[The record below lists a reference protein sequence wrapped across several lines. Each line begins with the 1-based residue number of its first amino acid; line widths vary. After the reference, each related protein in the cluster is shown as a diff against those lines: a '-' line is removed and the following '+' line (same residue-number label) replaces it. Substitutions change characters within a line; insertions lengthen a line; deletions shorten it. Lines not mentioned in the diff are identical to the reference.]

1 MANTFKNIKKKLRR
15 KRLLAEKRHL
25 EKAQAGAGGNE
36 AARRKIKAA
45 LRRKKAVLKPV
56 AVILIAVFVVLAGFL
71 FLEKRTYR
79 NYKVQV
85 TSEQEDTV
93 STQYTYLSGKILR
106 YSSDEVSLV
115 NNKLETVWS
124 QTYDMQNPVA
134 DVNGT
139 HAVIADKDGTTLEI
153 YDKSGKTGSVT
164 TSYSIVKAKV
174 SKSGLVA
181 AILDGGDD
189 TWIDF
194 YGTDGSLIAENQT
207 KIDDP
212 GYPLDIAVSEDGVI
226 MMVTYQFVDGSDTTS
241 YVAFYNFGDVGQ
253 NEDDRI
259 VSGYKYEGV
268 VVPQIQYL
276 DNNRSVAL
284 KDNGFTIY
292 HGSQIP
298 KEVKTVKVDKE
309 IVSTFYDDDIIG
321 LVFKNGNKEK
331 PYTMRV
337 YSTDGNLKF
346 EKDFNIPYT
355 TIKVSDGNIL
365 LYNSSQVCVMNSR
378 GVEKYSGTIDG
389 TISDFIKIGWNRYL
403 LVLDSGVDVIKL
415 S

>member
-1 MANTFKNIKKKLRR
+1 MIDEEESATKFIERMTNKCTYLIGEDVLPKESLLYAKFNVLNELNNLRIDG
-15 KRLLAEKRHL
+15 E
-25 EKAQAGAGGNE
+25 
-36 AARRKIKAA
+36 
-45 LRRKKAVLKPV
+45 
-56 AVILIAVFVVLAGFL
+56 LIAPELKQDIYNNVFKKYQRVTGKKVKDYLRINGVISKEQELSGFDQNFKSSLKAYHDFKQIVGTGVLS
-71 FLEKRTYR
+71 E
-79 NYKVQV
+79 
-85 TSEQEDTV
+85 SEQEDIV
-93 STQYTYLSGKILR
+93 STNYVEMDGNILR
-106 YSSDEVSLV
+106 YSPDGVSLV
-115 NNKLETVWS
+115 SDKMSTLWSETY
-124 QTYDMQNPVA
+124 QMQNPVA

-139 HAVIADKDGTTLEI
+139 RAVIADKDGTTLEI

-284 KDNGFTIY
+284 
-292 HGSQIP
+292 
-298 KEVKTVKVDKE
+298 
-309 IVSTFYDDDIIG
+309 
-321 LVFKNGNKEK
+321 
-331 PYTMRV
+331 
-337 YSTDGNLKF
+337 
-346 EKDFNIPYT
+346 
-355 TIKVSDGNIL
+355 
-365 LYNSSQVCVMNSR
+365 
-378 GVEKYSGTIDG
+378 
-389 TISDFIKIGWNRYL
+389 
-403 LVLDSGVDVIKL
+403 L
-415 S
+415 SLIHI

>member
-134 DVNGT
+134 DVCGDC
-139 HAVIADKDGTTLEI
+139 AVIADKDGTSMVFL
-153 YDKSGKTGSVT
+153 DKNGITGTVS

-174 SKSGLVA
+174 SKTGMAA
-181 AILDGGDD
+181 AILDGGDH
-189 TWIDF
+189 TWINF
-194 YGTDGSLIAENQT
+194 YNLDGSL
-207 KIDDP
+207 
-212 GYPLDIAVSEDGVI
+212 
-226 MMVTYQFVDGSDTTS
+226 
-241 YVAFYNFGDVGQ
+241 VA
-253 NEDDRI
+253 DDRI
-259 VSGYKYEGV
+259 VSGYTYDGV

-276 DNNRSVAL
+276 GSNAVAL
-284 KDNGFTIY
+284 RDDGFTIY
-292 HGSQIP
+292 SGRQIP
-298 KEVKTVKVDKE
+298 KELKTVQVEQE
-309 IVSTFYDDDIIG
+309 IISTFYDENNIG
-321 LVFKNGNKEK
+321 LVFKNDSKDK
-331 PYTMRV
+331 QYTMQV
-337 YSTDGNLKF
+337 YSSAGKLKF
-346 EKDFNIPYT
+346 SKDFNIPYT
-355 TIKVSDGNIL
+355 TIRMSDDYIVM
-365 LYNSSQVCVMNSR
+365 YNSSQLCVLNSN
-378 GVEKYSGTIDG
+378 GSEKYFGSVDG
-389 TISDFIKIGWNRYL
+389 TVKDFFKLGWNKYL
-403 LVLDSGVDVIKL
+403 LVMDTGVNVIKL